1 MRRAVRVVGHA
12 DDDGVGLPLF
22 EPLGHLDKT
31 GIAFGMDGG
40 LCLRA
45 AQPAVAHRHAGVFA
59 AEIKGHECLQRR
71 RYHNRAQGGCG
82 AHALPAWV
90 EIIQACK
97 PSSPRARS

>member
-12 DDDGVGLPLF
+12 NHDGVGLPVF
-22 EPLGHLDKT
+22 EALGNLDKA
-31 GIAFGMDGG
+31 GVAFGMDRG
-40 LCLRA
+40 LLLRRT
-45 AQPAVAHRHAGVFA
+45 QKAVTHRHAGVLG

-71 RYHNRAQGGCG
+71 RYHNGAEGGCG
-82 AHALPAWV
+82 THALPAWV